1 MKSSFN
7 RRHVVAVTSV
17 AFVRCVADPGR
28 PVGHDVSTAVG
39 GTRGGSHTRAEGEVR
54 DVFPP
59 KEIALNLL
67 MHSSAVRAR
76 ARRRHNTGV
85 LSDPDHGRRVL
96 ESFAALIPVSLAGA
110 KVLEIGPGRGT
121 ELARAAV
128 EVGTTYSAF
137 DVTGYLDGNEIADLA
152 IDYRV
157 DPSGR
162 LPWPD
167 GSFDVVW
174 SHSVLEH
181 VPVPE
186 TLLNEVRRVIR
197 VGGHHVALIDLE
209 THLGARG
216 DPGQMYE
223 FLKYPPWLWNLMTSH
238 RSSYVNGVRLSQWR
252 EMFAEAGFE
261 IADEVI
267 QSARCGL
274 DQLRAVPYLRSYGD
288 EDLLAKAVTIS
299 SRAVPI
305 TAT

>member
-1 MKSSFN
+1 MM
-7 RRHVVAVTSV
+7 
-17 AFVRCVADPGR
+17 CQPL
-28 PVGHDVSTAVG
+28 STALTG
-39 GTRGGSHTRAEGEVR
+39 GDMRAESEVR

-96 ESFAALIPVSLAGA
+96 ESFAALVPAPLAGSD
-110 KVLEIGPGRGT
+110 VLELGPGQGA

-128 EVGTTYSAF
+128 EAGANYSAF
-137 DVTGYLDGNEIADLA
+137 DISDYLDKNEIVDLA

-174 SHSVLEH
+174 SHSVFEH

-186 TLLNEVRRVIR
+186 ALLDEVHRVVR
-197 VGGHHVALIDLE
+197 VGGHHVASIDLE
-209 THLGARG
+209 THLGGRE
-216 DPGQMYE
+216 DPGHMYE

-238 RSSYVNGVRLSQWR
+238 RSGYVNGLRLSQWR
-252 EMFAEAGFE
+252 EMFADAGFE

-267 QSARCGL
+267 RSARCGL
-274 DQLRAVPYLRSYGD
+274 DQLRAVPYLRSYSD

-299 SRAVPI
+299 SRAVPT